1 MVVDNL
7 TCVTISNGLSA
18 EIDKS
23 LQTSRTSYQYSRG
36 GLIGSSSIPL
46 INIQFYKIVER
57 VCQRPSHFSILN
69 SDSVEMTSSSSNCDH
84 MFAWTGH
91 ESRNS
96 GLFMISFLHDS

>member
-23 LQTSRTSYQYSRG
+23 LQTSRTLYQYSRG
-36 GLIGSSSIPL
+36 GLTESNSIPL
-46 INIQFYKIVER
+46 INVQFYKIVER

-69 SDSVEMTSSSSNCDH
+69 SDSVEMTSSSSNVTIC
-84 MFAWTGH
+84 
-91 ESRNS
+91 
-96 GLFMISFLHDS
+96 LHGQGMNQEILDCL